1 MADGVPITAGTGT
14 TIATDDTGATGHV
27 QLVKLAYSA
36 DGSPTLITADANG
49 LKVNASGS
57 AVPVTDNGSSLT
69 VDGTVS
75 ATQSGSWNV
84 GLTPGNVVSVTD
96 NGGSLTVDNSGT
108 FAVQATVQGGQTNAA
123 SQVAVSNSST
133 SLVSARN
140 GRIGLLIINQQ
151 SVAVYVDPSGG
162 TASTTTSMRLDPG
175 AAVSLPVVTSVTA
188 ITANAYTASGDAKV
202 HVVEVY

>member
-1 MADGVPITAGTGT
+1 MSDGVPITAGTGT

-57 AVPVTDNGSSLT
+57 AVP
-69 VDGTVS
+69 
-75 ATQSGSWNV
+75 
-84 GLTPGNVVSVTD
+84 VTD